1 MSAVNIICKRRHGCL
16 HIVTDSASYVDGIV
30 DGLGRPKVLTVPAWP
45 GAITGRGP
53 ALAGAIVGETLS
65 CKFPTFDEAVAGAE
79 EVLPGILERFSDI
92 FSTPYPDRLQVVI
105 AGWSSERRQPESYVF
120 NASEAAAPGA
130 TQEEIEA
137 NAHYLVGS
145 KLVRL
150 SNAISAP
157 VLSEKITKES
167 GFAGFDVDASP
178 EEVIKALRITIEA
191 QRHDEHPCV
200 YRKLRFERIGDAG
213 RRPGHAIRCVRCAE
227 PGARRAHPCL
237 RSGAFSRCCNNSHK
251 IL

>member
-1 MSAVNIICKRRHGCL
+1 MSAVNIICQPRHGCL

-150 SNAISAP
+150 SNRHYIGGSAQLTTITP
-157 VLSEKITKES
+157 AGVQQRILTRWKEDKIGELIRPRPIDWAKWRAELEGPPAGLSRLKRQMMEKKLAK
-167 GFAGFDVDASP
+167 G
-178 EEVIKALRITIEA
+178 
-191 QRHDEHPCV
+191 
-200 YRKLRFERIGDAG
+200 KLRA
-213 RRPGHAIRCVRCAE
+213 A
-227 PGARRAHPCL
+227 
-237 RSGAFSRCCNNSHK
+237 
-251 IL
+251 